1 MAESAGRHQYINT
14 TWGPHLVAAYA
25 GLNLHQVAQLDYGV
39 YLQWLRDAYIYMLN
53 GSEEGRAYLDD
64 AWRMEQTEPDKDK
77 LRIFA
82 ERGPRNGQ

>member
-14 TWGPHLVAAYA
+14 TWGLHLVAAYA
-25 GLNLHQVAQLDYGV
+25 GLDFHQVEQLNYGV

-64 AWRMEQTEPDKDK
+64 AWRMEQTKPDKSK
-77 LRIFA
+77 LREFV
-82 ERGPRNGQ
+82 ERGGRG